1 MGPLAPEQAMMM
13 AIEEGRKGAGFVSP
27 NPLVGCVITDRNH
40 QLIGIG
46 HHAKVGEG
54 HAEVNAIKQVSDA
67 SRLNGA
73 HVYVT
78 LEPCA
83 HEGRTPSCAKM
94 LAALPIASV
103 TYGMEDPN
111 PLVRGKGA
119 EILKAA
125 GKKVAVVDGL
135 RDELE
140 ELAEIFL
147 MNMRQLRPFV
157 GVKVASSLDGRIAL
171 SDGTSQWITGESA
184 RTHVHYLRGIYD
196 AVLTGAGTVLKDD
209 PKLNSRDPL
218 FAGKAQRLVI
228 LDPDG
233 ETLGRLP
240 ELNVASVRASEDV
253 FVIVKPGGAKKM
265 SYGRVLEAP
274 MREQG
279 FDLLEVLKV
288 LKDHK
293 VESVFVEAGGFTVSR
308 FLRANL
314 VDRLY
319 LFMAAKILGE
329 GMSWTEGLKL
339 RSLAETPQLRK
350 IRVQT
355 FGEDLLLTARLRART

>member
-1 MGPLAPEQAMMM
+1 MGPLAPEQAMML
-13 AIEEGRKGAGFVSP
+13 AVEEGRKGAGFVSP
-27 NPLVGCVITDRNH
+27 NPLVGCVITDSNH
-40 QLIGIG
+40 QFLASA
-46 HHAKVGEG
+46 HHAKVGQD
-54 HAEVNAIKQVSDA
+54 HAETAALKKISDPKK
-67 SRLNGA
+67 LEGA

-83 HEGRTPSCAKM
+83 HEGRTPSCAKA

-103 TYGMEDPN
+103 TYGLQDPN
-111 PLVRGKGA
+111 PLVSGKGA

-125 GKKVAVVDGL
+125 GKKVVL
-135 RDELE
+135 LESLKDELE

-147 MNMRQLRPFV
+147 MNMRQQRPFV

-171 SDGTSQWITGESA
+171 ADGTSQWITGEAA
-184 RTHVHYLRGIYD
+184 REHVHFLRGMFD
-196 AVLTGAGTVLKDD
+196 TVLTGAGTVLKDN
-209 PKLNSRDPL
+209 PKLNSRDPR
-218 FAGKAQRLVI
+218 FSDKAQKVVI

-233 ETLGRLP
+233 EAMSRIH
-240 ELNVASVRASEDV
+240 ELNVAQVRASEDV
-253 FVIVKPGGAKKM
+253 FVVVRPGLARKLH
-265 SYGRVLEAP
+265 YGRVLEAP
-274 MREQG
+274 LTDKG
-279 FDLLEVLKV
+279 FDLLEVLKI

-293 VESVFVEAGGFTVSR
+293 IESVFVEAGGFTVSR

-355 FGEDLLLTARLRART
+355 FGEDLLLTARLRTK